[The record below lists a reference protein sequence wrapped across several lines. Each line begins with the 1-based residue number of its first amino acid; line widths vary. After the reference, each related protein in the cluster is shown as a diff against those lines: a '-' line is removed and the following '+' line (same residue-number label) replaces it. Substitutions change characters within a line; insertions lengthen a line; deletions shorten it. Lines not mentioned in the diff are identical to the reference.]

1 METRLLR
8 RNQIILSL
16 KKFHTRAGWFMVLT
30 HPGVQ
35 PPVAGGV
42 IAAPC
47 FACFCFFK
55 NN

>member
-35 PPVAGGV
+35 PPVGRRRDRRTM
-42 IAAPC
+42 
-47 FACFCFFK
+47 FCLFLFL
-55 NN
+55 